1 MEKWGLEEGGEG
13 VFPLTLARTLKA
25 PFIHLMPLL
34 LSIFCALFFLLTLCK
49 IRSGD
54 DDGGVGCISSLS
66 AEGRK
71 TCCDGWCIP
80 DAPHPGPC
88 SAGDQQHII
97 PPLSLHFSTSEIY
110 FVFFS
115 SLWNARPSATLFSR
129 GSLATEEKEIKLP
142 EEGLREGDGKG
153 RRGVSQ

>member
-1 MEKWGLEEGGEG
+1 M
-13 VFPLTLARTLKA
+13 
-25 PFIHLMPLL
+25 LL
-34 LSIFCALFFLLTLCK
+34 
-49 IRSGD
+49 IRGHVRR
-54 DDGGVGCISSLS
+54 GINNNTSS
-66 AEGRK
+66 
-71 TCCDGWCIP
+71 
-80 DAPHPGPC
+80 
-88 SAGDQQHII
+88 
-97 PPLSLHFSTSEIY
+97 PPLSLHFSTSKIY

>member
-13 VFPLTLARTLKA
+13 VLFPLTLARTLKA

-88 SAGDQQHII
+88 SAGDQQQHII

-110 FVFFS
+110 FVFFLTLERTS
-115 SLWNARPSATLFSR
+115 VRDSLFTWL
-129 GSLATEEKEIKLP
+129 L
-142 EEGLREGDGKG
+142 GD
-153 RRGVSQ
+153 